1 MRPRVRVLGPDGVS
15 HELAPGD
22 VVGRTASARLS
33 LDDPRV
39 SEAHAM
45 VSLRDGVLKLMSL
58 RGAFALRGQPLREL
72 ILEPGQLIA
81 LAPGLVLEVQ
91 EVSLP
96 EAVLAVEGPDLPR
109 QPLPSVATLL
119 LEPTRLVARY
129 VDPAAARLWT
139 HGDDWRLQVEGSP
152 ARTVDAGDTFDVA
165 GRTYVLVEL
174 ELRAAGHSPTRAGE
188 GIQAPLVVVAS
199 YDTAHVLRQ
208 GVPVVSLSGVQAR
221 LISELAAVRGPI
233 AWTALAAELWSDDDD
248 VHLLRAR
255 LDTAISRLRR
265 KLREGRVR
273 TDLVRTDGAGQVE
286 LLLYPHDSL
295 EDRT

>member
-1 MRPRVRVLGPDGVS
+1 MRPWVRFRDGSGAS
-15 HELAPGD
+15 HELVPGD
-22 VVGRTASARLS
+22 VLGRTGSARLS
-33 LDDPRV
+33 IDDPRV

-45 VSLRDGVLKLMSL
+45 VSLRDGVLKLLSL

-72 ILEPGQLIA
+72 ILEAGQQIA
-81 LAPGLVLEVQ
+81 LAPGLLLEVE

-96 EAVLAVEGPDLPR
+96 DAVLAVEGPDLPR
-109 QPLPSVATLL
+109 QPLPSVASLL
-119 LEPTRLVARY
+119 LGPTRLVARY

-139 HGDDWRLQVEGSP
+139 HGDDWRLQVDGGP
-152 ARTVDAGDTFDVA
+152 VRTVDAGDTFDVD
-165 GRTYVLVEL
+165 GRTYALAEL

-233 AWTALAAELWSDDDD
+233 AWTALAAELWSDDGDA
-248 VHLLRAR
+248 HLLRAR

-286 LLLYPHDSL
+286 LLLYPHDAV